1 MENLN
6 IGNNS
11 CFGGYVHGKVAE
23 TVEQQ
28 GQIQMGK
35 SAALLELS
43 FKTSLS
49 SAGTDN
55 LMLFLLYV

>member
-1 MENLN
+1 M
-6 IGNNS
+6 
-11 CFGGYVHGKVAE
+11 HGKVAE